1 MENLLKTKKPR
12 LVADFTLDHTGGWGG
27 GAIKQNDDWRFHTY
41 KGTSLGYDM
50 MCESVNSDQE
60 EKEGDVLNGNRII
73 NLKNL
78 ITNIYTFLVC
88 KECAQER
95 ELQIK
100 LEEGKYVQKHH

>member
-1 MENLLKTKKPR
+1 MEHLPKTKKSR

-27 GAIKQNDDWRFHTY
+27 HIKQNDDWKFDGY
-41 KGTSLGYDM
+41 KGTNLGYDM

-60 EKEGDVLNGNRII
+60 EKEGDVLNGNRVI

-78 ITNIYTFLVC
+78 FTNIDNLLVC

-95 ELQIK
+95 
-100 LEEGKYVQKHH
+100 